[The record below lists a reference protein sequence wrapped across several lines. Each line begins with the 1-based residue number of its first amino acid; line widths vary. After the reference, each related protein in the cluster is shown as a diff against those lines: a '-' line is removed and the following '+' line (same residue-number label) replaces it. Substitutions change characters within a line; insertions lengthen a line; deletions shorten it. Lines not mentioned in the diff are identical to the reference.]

1 VNRSSYPTGQVTA
14 QKIKALALALAAK
27 KGDAAARAF
36 RSELRV
42 SEAELTDET
51 RLYPLPLL
59 LRAIDLYE
67 KECGEGDPAGGPSR
81 ALDAAA
87 DMLLSQECIGAWARL
102 LRGTQGPE
110 GALSHQ
116 DGSES
121 EYGRTTRW
129 ETKEASP
136 GVWSGLMHA
145 AHDPA
150 LEKDGKLRRYRCAE
164 LAVVP
169 SLFGFPRAEVES
181 AGTDVAQQFTVRWR
195 VPNAQRTA
203 ATYGVP
209 LAVVAGAI
217 GFSQTAIAGALGAA
231 LVGGVGAAFGV
242 VRENA
247 RSRGIA
253 ERAQAMR
260 VRALERS
267 LELRESKDEQ
277 GPGEGAIV
285 AAQYR
290 LGARMG
296 SGASGVIFE
305 ATRIGDDMPVA
316 IKLLRAAAAHDVTA
330 SDRLRREAEALGLA
344 WHPNV
349 VEVYDHGNLGDG
361 TSYLVME
368 LLRGDSLATRI
379 RDAGRLPMEKL
390 LPIAIE
396 IADALSAV
404 HAAGV
409 VHRDIKPSNVFLVK
423 DEESGGAE
431 KVKILDFGIAR
442 VEWEEM
448 RITGTGV
455 PLGTPGYMSPEQE
468 SGGVVDARADLFSFG
483 ALLYECLFGE
493 PPPKDEARRFR
504 PNDGDRESGVH
515 LSDAAMP
522 PAFRALIERAL
533 AKNAEDRYQDAR
545 AMLNALKVIAGEATS
560 ESTRGSTS
568 GSA

>member
-1 VNRSSYPTGQVTA
+1 VNRSSYPIGQITA
-14 QKIKALALALAAK
+14 QKIKALALALGAK

-36 RSELRV
+36 R
-42 SEAELTDET
+42 AELKLTENDLVDET

-59 LRAIDLYE
+59 IRAIDLYE
-67 KECGEGDPAGGPSR
+67 KEAGEG

-87 DMLLSQECIGAWARL
+87 DMLVSQECIGAWARL
-102 LRGTQGPE
+102 LRGTHGPE
-110 GALSHQ
+110 EALSNQ

-129 ETKEASP
+129 ETKEAGP
-136 GVWSGLMHA
+136 GTWTGIMRS

-150 LEKDGKLRRYRCAE
+150 LERDGTLRRYRAAE

-169 SLFGFPRAEVES
+169 TLFGYERAEVES
-181 AGTDVAQQFTVRWR
+181 SLVDAGQSFTVRWR
-195 VPNAQRTA
+195 SPNERRVA
-203 ATYGVP
+203 ATFGVP
-209 LAVVAGAI
+209 AAIVAGAAA
-217 GFSQTAIAGALGAA
+217 FSHSGAAAIAAAAGVGMTGA
-231 LVGGVGAAFGV
+231 LVGLM
-242 VRENA
+242 RERA
-247 RSRGIA
+247 STRRIA

-379 RDAGRLPMEKL
+379 RDAGRLEVEKV

-423 DEESGGAE
+423 DAETDTE

-468 SGGVVDARADLFSFG
+468 SGAVVDARSDLYSFG
-483 ALLYECLFGE
+483 ALVYECLFGE
-493 PPPKDEARRFR
+493 PPPTDEARRFR
-504 PNDGDRESGVH
+504 SGDEDRDSGVH
-515 LSDAAMP
+515 RSDAAVP
-522 PAFRALIERAL
+522 PAFRALLERAL
-533 AKNAEDRYQDAR
+533 AKSADERFPDAR
-545 AMLNALKVIAGEATS
+545 AMLVALKAIAGDAPS
-560 ESTRGSTS
+560 ETTS